1 MQFVGEERQ
10 HKGQIMALKR
20 VYKKFFKNSASTLL
34 TILEVVQSFPKHVR
48 CITIKKK
55 DWRLFYKKNGKCAI
69 FFEKDRQFQR

>member
-20 VYKKFFKNSASTLL
+20 VGFHNMEKISLPYYKSIETHASTLL
-34 TILEVVQSFPKHVR
+34 TILEVVKVFPTHVR

-55 DWRLFYKKNGKCAI
+55 DWRLFY
-69 FFEKDRQFQR
+69 

>member
-34 TILEVVQSFPKHVR
+34 TILEVVKFSQTSQMHHDKEE
-48 CITIKKK
+48 
-55 DWRLFYKKNGKCAI
+55 RLEIILQK
-69 FFEKDRQFQR
+69 EW